1 MTALAVTPE
10 SGTAPAERGS
20 EYRPLA
26 DTADVALLGWQV
38 LGWVGTAL
46 TIAAIGTIASVYV
59 PARFGNVDWEF
70 GIVSESLVAMPLLT
84 VGLGGCLAA
93 AVARQRSSV
102 LLTLGVV
109 KGTDALAPIARS
121 VAEALIGT
129 AGSFGQIALL
139 PMQVPIEVETYMLL
153 MRKGQIL
160 TPAARMVMGLVRRKV
175 GLAP

>member
-1 MTALAVTPE
+1 M
-10 SGTAPAERGS
+10 APAERGS
-20 EYRPLA
+20 EYRPLL

-102 LLTLGVV
+102 LLTLGVGFVLLVLWFAATGILFSTTAVMAWQRVQDAPGLLALGV
-109 KGTDALAPIARS
+109 KRVIARTMWFG
-121 VAEALIGT
+121 LIGG
-129 AGSFGQIALL
+129 AGCCLAALYSL
-139 PMQVPIEVETYMLL
+139 KTYVA
-153 MRKGQIL
+153 G
-160 TPAARMVMGLVRRKV
+160 PRRNR
-175 GLAP
+175 A